1 MPFCKACIHW
11 SEVFKRMDKTFG
23 ECSNVLLTD
32 KVIVDK
38 EDDLYRDE
46 KALYTEQRFGC
57 IYFTPISGNV
67 ITEI

>member
-1 MPFCKACIHW
+1 MYWGETFTR
-11 SEVFKRMDKTFG
+11 SDKVFG
-23 ECSNVLLTD
+23 ECTNVLLTD
-32 KVIVDK
+32 KIIVDK